1 MADQTISQLN
11 QLAAAALAANDELP
25 IVDISASETKKV
37 RAVDLVRDGIALTA
51 AGNIDLIKLNQN
63 STTKL
68 GSAAI
73 GTNSITA
80 IKLADASSIAAQSTA
95 PSADNFVGRGWFQST
110 SGNLQIYL
118 GGSYQQVVMPTAGIL
133 DGAITTAKVAANAIT
148 DVKIQAGGLTA
159 SSIATNA
166 VTTVKIADANVTTAK
181 LADASVTN
189 AKIAPATIEA
199 SRLASGSVVTAALAD
214 AGITSAKFAAGAVNT
229 AAIADGAVTNAKIA
243 DATIVY
249 AKLNLADGS
258 VPGAKIADSS
268 ITSAKIVDGTIAA
281 ADLADSSVT
290 SAKLAASGVIAGK
303 LGTDA
308 VVTVNIAANAVTA
321 AKIASEAVG
330 TAALATSGITT
341 AKFAAGAVDTAAL
354 GAAAV
359 TNAKIADSTIAYAKL
374 NLDDGS
380 VPGAKIAD
388 SSITSA
394 KIVDGTIATA
404 DLADSSV
411 TSAKIAT
418 SGVTAGKINTDA
430 VTTATIASAA
440 VTATK
445 LASEA
450 VGTDALAASGITSD
464 KFAAGAVDTTALGAL
479 AVTNDKIANS
489 TIAYA
494 KLNLADGD
502 VPGTKITSATISGL
516 QLATGGVLTA
526 NIADS
531 AITNVK
537 IAASGIEAGKLAA
550 GSVATVNVID
560 DAITQD
566 KLADASVGSAQLV
579 DSGVTAAKLANNSSS
594 IVAANAPV
602 GDGAFTGQ
610 KWFDDS
616 TKFEYTWDGGAWERQ
631 AAINT
636 ITFTD
641 STPIAFS
648 VAYPDNFS
656 ATITTTLDT
665 QVANRIFAGPASGAD
680 AAPTFRSLAAADLPL
695 ATSGTVGAVSP
706 GAGLTVSALGVMN
719 HSNTAAA
726 GTYAGPVTIDA
737 QGHIVSAQA
746 ALQASDIPNLD
757 ASKITTGTF
766 GSAFL
771 AENSVTA
778 SQLADYGIAQVS
790 ESAPTPEF
798 AGQWW
803 INPNDRSAYIWV
815 GEVAPVPN
823 GYWLNLG
830 YGSPTQINLRFGGT
844 YNASGNVVE
853 SINSYGIEAG
863 LTVGQALSSPNTSS
877 NGIYLIVTASGIGST
892 PAPNENLAIGN
903 WVLSQGVGATWTK
916 VNLSSAVAG
925 VGDQDVLVDGAG
937 LVPVASGVST
947 QEDFNDLVWPRVQI
961 ATSGATGIVRSSSEV
976 VVASGTGIMTIGI
989 VDDGT
994 Y

>member
-11 QLAAAALAANDELP
+11 QLTAAALAANDELP
-25 IVDISASETKKV
+25 IVDVSASETKKV
-37 RAVDLVRDGIALTA
+37 RAVDLVQGGIALTA
-51 AGNIDLIKLNQN
+51 AGNIDLIKLNQS

-68 GSAAI
+68 GTVAI
-73 GTNSITA
+73 DTNAITA
-80 IKLADASSIAAQSTA
+80 IKLADNSSIAAASTA
-95 PSADNFVGRGWFQST
+95 PVVDNFTGRGWFQST
-110 SGNLQIYL
+110 SGNLQVYL
-118 GGSYQQVVMPTAGIL
+118 AGSYQQVVMPTAGIL
-133 DGAITTAKVAANAIT
+133 DGAITTAKVANNAIT
-148 DVKIQAGGLTA
+148 DVKIQSGGLTA

-166 VTTVKIADANVTTAK
+166 VTTIKIADANVTTSK
-181 LADASVTN
+181 LADSSVTN
-189 AKIAPATIEA
+189 AKIAPATIES
-199 SRLASGSVVTAALAD
+199 SRLANGSVVTAALAD
-214 AGITSAKFAAGAVNT
+214 AAITSAKFATGAVNT
-229 AAIADGAVTNAKIA
+229 AAIADLAVTNAKIA
-243 DATIVY
+243 DTTIVY

-258 VPGAKIADSS
+258 VPGAKITDGS
-268 ITSAKIVDGTIAA
+268 ITSAKI
-281 ADLADSSVT
+281 L
-290 SAKLAASGVIAGK
+290 
-303 LGTDA
+303 
-308 VVTVNIAANAVTA
+308 
-321 AKIASEAVG
+321 
-330 TAALATSGITT
+330 
-341 AKFAAGAVDTAAL
+341 
-354 GAAAV
+354 
-359 TNAKIADSTIAYAKL
+359 
-374 NLDDGS
+374 
-380 VPGAKIAD
+380 
-388 SSITSA
+388 
-394 KIVDGTIATA
+394 DGTIATA

-440 VTATK
+440 VTAAK
-445 LASEA
+445 LASES
-450 VGTDALAASGITSD
+450 VGTAALAASGITSA
-464 KFAAGAVDTTALGAL
+464 KFAAGAVDTTALGAS
-479 AVTNDKIANS
+479 AITNDKIADS

-494 KLNLADGD
+494 KLNLADGS
-502 VPGTKITSATISGL
+502 VPGSKITSATISGL
-516 QLATGGVLTA
+516 QISTGGVLTA

-531 AITNVK
+531 AVTNVK

-550 GSVATVNVID
+550 SAVTTVNVAD
-560 DAITQD
+560 DAITQA
-566 KLADASVGSAQLV
+566 KIADAAVGTAQLI
-579 DSGVTAAKLANNSSS
+579 DSGVTAIKLANNSSS

-602 GDGAFTGQ
+602 GNGAFTGQ

-616 TKFEYTWDGGAWERQ
+616 TKFEYTWDGAAWERQ

-636 ITFTD
+636 LTFTD

-665 QVANRIFAGPASGAD
+665 QVANRVFAGPSTGAN
-680 AAPTFRSLAAADLPL
+680 AAPTFRSLVPADLPV

-706 GAGLTVSALGVMN
+706 GAGLSVSALGVIN
-719 HSNTAAA
+719 HSNSAVT
-726 GTYAGPVTIDA
+726 GTYTGPVTIDA

-746 ALQASDIPNLD
+746 TLQASDIPSLD

-766 GSAFL
+766 SSAFL
-771 AENSVTA
+771 ANNSVTA
-778 SQLADYGIAQVS
+778 AQLADYGIAQVS

-815 GEVAPVPN
+815 GEVTPTPN

-877 NGIYLIVTASGIGST
+877 NGIYLIVTASGVGTT

-916 VNLSSAVAG
+916 INLSSAVAG
-925 VGDQDVLVDGAG
+925 VGDQDVLVDGAA
-937 LVPVASGVST
+937 LIPVASGVAS
-947 QEDFNDLVWPRVQI
+947 QEDFNELVWPRVQI
-961 ATSGATGIVRSSSEV
+961 ATSGATGIVRGSSEV

-989 VDDGT
+989 ADDGT

>member
-11 QLAAAALAANDELP
+11 QLTAAALAANDELP
-25 IVDISASETKKV
+25 IVDVSASETKKV
-37 RAVDLVRDGIALTA
+37 RAVDLVQGGIALTA
-51 AGNIDLIKLNQN
+51 AGNIDLIKLNQS

-68 GSAAI
+68 GTVAI
-73 GTNSITA
+73 DTNAITA
-80 IKLADASSIAAQSTA
+80 IKLADNSSIAAASTA
-95 PSADNFVGRGWFQST
+95 PVVDNFTGRGWFQST
-110 SGNLQIYL
+110 SGNLQVYL
-118 GGSYQQVVMPTAGIL
+118 AGSYQQVVMPTAGIL
-133 DGAITTAKVAANAIT
+133 DGAITTAKVANNAIT
-148 DVKIQAGGLTA
+148 DVKIQSGGLTA

-166 VTTVKIADANVTTAK
+166 VTTIKIADANVTTAK
-181 LADASVTN
+181 LADSSVTN
-189 AKIAPATIEA
+189 AKIAPATIES
-199 SRLASGSVVTAALAD
+199 SRLANGSVVTAALAD
-214 AGITSAKFAAGAVNT
+214 AAITSAKFATGAVNT
-229 AAIADGAVTNAKIA
+229 AAIADLAVTNAKIA
-243 DATIVY
+243 DTTIVY

-258 VPGAKIADSS
+258 VPGAKITDGS
-268 ITSAKIVDGTIAA
+268 ITSAKI
-281 ADLADSSVT
+281 L
-290 SAKLAASGVIAGK
+290 
-303 LGTDA
+303 
-308 VVTVNIAANAVTA
+308 
-321 AKIASEAVG
+321 
-330 TAALATSGITT
+330 
-341 AKFAAGAVDTAAL
+341 
-354 GAAAV
+354 
-359 TNAKIADSTIAYAKL
+359 
-374 NLDDGS
+374 
-380 VPGAKIAD
+380 
-388 SSITSA
+388 
-394 KIVDGTIATA
+394 DGTIATA

-440 VTATK
+440 VTAAK
-445 LASEA
+445 LASES
-450 VGTDALAASGITSD
+450 VGTAALAASGITSA
-464 KFAAGAVDTTALGAL
+464 KFAAGAVDTTALGAS
-479 AVTNDKIANS
+479 AITNDKIADS

-494 KLNLADGD
+494 KLNLADGS
-502 VPGTKITSATISGL
+502 VPGSKITSATISGL
-516 QLATGGVLTA
+516 QISTGGVLTA

-531 AITNVK
+531 AVTNAK
-537 IAASGIEAGKLAA
+537 IAASGIEAGRLAA
-550 GSVATVNVID
+550 SAVTTVNVAD
-560 DAITQD
+560 DAITQA
-566 KLADASVGSAQLV
+566 KIADAAVGTAQLI
-579 DSGVTAAKLANNSSS
+579 DSGVTAIKLANNSSS

-602 GDGAFTGQ
+602 GNGAFTGQ

-616 TKFEYTWDGGAWERQ
+616 TKFEYTWDGAAWERQ
-631 AAINT
+631 AAIST
-636 ITFTD
+636 LTFTD

-665 QVANRIFAGPASGAD
+665 QVANRVFAGPSTGAN
-680 AAPTFRSLAAADLPL
+680 AAPTFRSLVPADLPV
-695 ATSGTVGAVSP
+695 ATSGTVGVVSP
-706 GAGLTVSALGVMN
+706 GAGLSVSALGVIN
-719 HSNTAAA
+719 HSNSAVT

-746 ALQASDIPNLD
+746 TLQASDIPSLD

-766 GSAFL
+766 SSAFL
-771 AENSVTA
+771 ANNSVTA
-778 SQLADYGIAQVS
+778 AQLADYGIAQVS

-815 GEVAPVPN
+815 GEVTPTPN

-877 NGIYLIVTASGIGST
+877 NGIYLIVTASGVGTT

-916 VNLSSAVAG
+916 INLSSAVAG
-925 VGDQDVLVDGAG
+925 VGDQDVLVDGAA
-937 LVPVASGVST
+937 LIPVASGVAS
-947 QEDFNDLVWPRVQI
+947 QEDFNELVWPRVQI
-961 ATSGATGIVRSSSEV
+961 ATSGATGIVRGSSEV

-989 VDDGT
+989 ADDGT